1 MLISARHA
9 DGFQPTAEIA
19 EENRATKAAAAW
31 HAAITRR
38 RASLGGNVGAD
49 PRRRSGSFKANSING
64 AGSIASSCG
73 SSFGSSSMSRSGS
86 TLTSRS
92 SSSSLARSDSVGFG
106 PSRFVLRQ
114 RYEDIRLR
122 YLVHKE
128 QLGTGEYGA
137 VRPCVEADSGRLLA
151 CKTIRKQQ
159 ITTYEDAE
167 AIRTEVACLWEV
179 RGHPSIISLHD
190 AVEDGKRVHL
200 VMELC
205 HGGDLFRRVT
215 QRGTLSERSAAKVC
229 HALATAVLHCHR
241 HGIMHR
247 DIKPKNVL
255 LLDDSDEPHVKLS
268 DFGVA
273 TFFEDGDSLTEFAGT
288 TQYIAPEV
296 WKGQYGPEADI
307 WGLGALLYFCIADRC
322 SYGAPSERNNMTV
335 TDRSSPC
342 KKLSRCLTD
351 DDMSFAD
358 DHVQVDSSRPLE
370 SSSATRD
377 PLEGG
382 QRTQPVRHD
391 DVSVS
396 VSASRDVS
404 RANAASSD
412 VPGIVQPSRTLPAS
426 HDRSQGPSTTSSQPN
441 QRNLQSP
448 MLRKE
453 EPRELQRQWDSLG
466 ANATDRACDSVD
478 AEPSNAEAARRRRE
492 LRLRVDSEGSEDD
505 ADDLRSRRSDRLV
518 PAYSKRQGHHGACSM
533 RAGGKLKWGEDFW
546 RGKPA
551 EEAIPRGFTFKGYLA
566 QPMAAHAVAAPSDP
580 PSEREAAQA
589 RPFNV
594 QVQVFRRVVNV
605 MRRVRIPVIHPYSRF
620 RRDVNLLI
628 ALCITYNVSF
638 PRPFNLPS
646 PSCLPEPPHT
656 ASSPP
661 LFFPPVHG
669 GAQWEVFYQV
679 AFNLRAQ
686 GAWQIVDACLS
697 AIFLADVFLGFKTG
711 YVTKEKHV
719 VMDDGMKVL
728 KPQQIVMDQRKV
740 VWHYLR
746 TWFALDL
753 LSSLPF
759 DLLTSLASDS
769 PAGFWIS
776 VAFRLLKLFRVHR
789 LGVAA
794 KQLRRASVNTNYM
807 DVAILLFQ
815 VPTPHALAL
824 PGACIFVLIGRLELP
839 DETWL
844 GATYWSEGGVAQTLE
859 SAPAGVVYVAAIYC
873 QVGYGD
879 IHPMNTLAE
888 RLFATV
894 YILLTA
900 IMLGY
905 TIGELSSMVYAR
917 RMQRESMRQRMTTL
931 HRFIEREHLPEWLAN
946 RMVCSPALH
955 PRPLMPLP
963 FPCLRRSNAF
973 FKLLHLPPHA
983 SSTPCLFHPMPLP
996 PHASSTPCLFHPMPL
1011 PPHASSTPCLFH
1023 PMPLPPHAS
1032 STPCLFHPMPLPPHA
1047 SSTPCLFAPHASSL
1061 PMPLRSPCLFAPH
1074 ASSLPMPLRSPCLFA
1089 PHASSLPMPL
1099 RSPCLFA
1106 PHASSLPMPLCSPC
1120 LFAPHASSLPMPL
1133 RSPCLFAPHASSLPM
1148 PLRSPCLFAPHA
1160 SSLPMPL
1167 PSPCFA
1173 HPMPLPS
1180 SCLAHPMPLQMAYLM
1195 RQWQASVNSKFEEL
1209 ELMQSLTDDLR
1220 TDLFVHWWTQHV
1232 PPRSA
1237 PSAAAMPLAPPASP
1251 FFPHEQQCLATL
1263 QRVLVPR
1270 AVAAGDVVVREGEV
1284 SRHVYVVRAGTLE
1297 MAWALHGADTLVET
1311 AATLPGKPIL
1321 GSEGMKLARAVS
1333 MRRCRARSMQRQA
1346 SCSSHGSPMAPP
1358 LHPAPATAAL
1368 HMPTPMHDLH
1378 GKNSTNSIGDACNMH
1393 GGDASPAPGACEVQH
1408 GESPAM
1414 VGCSRRTRVYDSSL
1428 CTIASSSLMH
1438 SDSCGSG
1445 DGFPLP
1451 GDAIEPL
1458 REDAEDGCGEGAGH
1472 RGASGVVP
1480 RVHSTAASHESY
1492 GSVRHNSHLLGQA
1505 AFESRTVGV
1514 GHVMGLDGLSE
1525 VLELQ
1530 TSEPSWPE
1538 QRVPFLFMEGTF
1550 QAKTECELLLLLIDD
1565 LFDTLE
1571 SFPEL
1576 LTVLRLSLGL
1586 PLTEQ
1591 EQLHTNRAPGRRSNR
1606 PWRTS
1611 SHRIVEHDAA
1621 TANHAAQRR
1630 QSRLDF
1636 QTELGSPAER
1646 REKSESLNQ
1655 RMIEGRGD
1663 AMDHSSEPRLDTSG
1677 SCSPPSSLDVLPVSS
1692 LPASALSV
1700 SPFDV
1705 LQLPVPDDGE
1715 RPDVDGTSRSGVAGA
1730 RGGAE
1735 GEPLPGGKPLFGQ
1748 RRLRSRL
1755 WRSTKELREEDPGD
1769 DVALSFAFDTPP
1781 AAAPLKARSPFQ
1793 WVMKSASGV
1802 FAPGG
1807 GDDGSSSSGSSSD
1820 SGGSIRRTPG
1830 KEGAARV
1837 ALEEYMNVPMQLRPG
1852 RSGESEPPDAEQMGA
1867 RRWWRGGPCV
1877 VAFKAA
1883 LAAAMRVRIPI
1894 VHPYSRFRRDV
1905 NLIVGACI
1913 AYNLV
1918 SQPLPLLP
1926 VPRIACLLP
1935 VRSPVRPTHGSFTC
1949 GACWE
1954 VLYMV
1959 AFDLRATGA
1968 WLFLDSC
1975 LSLVYLA
1982 DVLLGFKTGY
1992 LTREK
1997 HVMGEGGVKM
2007 LLPQQIVMDQRRI
2020 VWHYLRTWFVVDVL
2034 SSLPIDLIISAL
2046 AQSSIGFWLS
2056 AALRLLKLLR
2066 LRRLGQAT
2074 QQLRQSALAGLYMEM
2089 TILVLQICMVCHVG
2103 ACAFALIGRLETAPQ
2118 SWLAA
2123 FNWSNGGAQET
2134 LESAPHGVV
2143 YAAAYY
2149 WAMVTFASV
2158 GYGDIHPVDTL
2169 AERLFAT
2176 GYILVTSIL
2185 LGYAIGQISSLIYSS
2200 RARRE
2205 SVRQRCNTLHRFI
2218 EKEEIPEWLANRM
2231 MVSLTGKWQSELS
2244 QRFHEG
2250 DLVDALSDDLRADL
2264 FVHWWQRH
2272 VLPSPMLPHNHSF
2285 LAHVFPCLILR
2296 RVAPADVIASEG
2308 EFTRHLYIVR
2318 SGTLDVTRL
2327 KDGPPPALAP
2337 THAVAELAGC
2347 EADVDGCGVEM
2358 KGGIEE
2364 VQLPPEA
2371 VPAVAGAVGYEKESV
2386 GEGHV
2391 AGMEGLKV
2399 ALEMR
2404 KGEEEWS
2411 SQRVSVICMAA
2422 SFQAKTECEVY
2433 LLLLD
2438 DLFDA
2443 LESFPELLTA
2453 MRTALGLPL
2462 APDEYLARPRLMASH
2477 RSFKGLQRN
2486 KSQTR
2491 PTPFS
2496 ADSSSNKTLS
2506 FGKGR
2511 VMRVGSS
2518 SMLKSFKG

>member
-307 WGLGALLYFCIADRC
+307 WGLGALLYFCIA
-322 SYGAPSERNNMTV
+322 V

-628 ALCITYNVSF
+628 ALCITYNV
-638 PRPFNLPS
+638 
-646 PSCLPEPPHT
+646 
-656 ASSPP
+656 
-661 LFFPPVHG
+661 
-669 GAQWEVFYQV
+669 WEVFYQV

-815 VPTPHALAL
+815 ICMLCHI
-824 PGACIFVLIGRLELP
+824 GACIFVLIGRLELP

-859 SAPAGVVYVAAIYC
+859 SAPAGVVYVAAIYWSMVTFAG
-873 QVGYGD
+873 VGYGD

-946 RMVCSPALH
+946 RM
-955 PRPLMPLP
+955 
-963 FPCLRRSNAF
+963 
-973 FKLLHLPPHA
+973 
-983 SSTPCLFHPMPLP
+983 
-996 PHASSTPCLFHPMPL
+996 
-1011 PPHASSTPCLFH
+1011 
-1023 PMPLPPHAS
+1023 
-1032 STPCLFHPMPLPPHA
+1032 
-1047 SSTPCLFAPHASSL
+1047 
-1061 PMPLRSPCLFAPH
+1061 
-1074 ASSLPMPLRSPCLFA
+1074 
-1089 PHASSLPMPL
+1089 
-1099 RSPCLFA
+1099 
-1106 PHASSLPMPLCSPC
+1106 
-1120 LFAPHASSLPMPL
+1120 
-1133 RSPCLFAPHASSLPM
+1133 
-1148 PLRSPCLFAPHA
+1148 
-1160 SSLPMPL
+1160 
-1167 PSPCFA
+1167 
-1173 HPMPLPS
+1173 
-1180 SCLAHPMPLQMAYLM
+1180 MAYLM

-1232 PPRSA
+1232 PP
-1237 PSAAAMPLAPPASP
+1237 SP

-1913 AYNLV
+1913 AYNL
-1918 SQPLPLLP
+1918 
-1926 VPRIACLLP
+1926 
-1935 VRSPVRPTHGSFTC
+1935 
-1949 GACWE
+1949 WE

-2364 VQLPPEA
+2364 VQLPPEVARALQEHGGALQEHGGALQEHGGAPGGRSGSLGGLLGAAGAGAGVGGLGAGVGVQRRAMGRSLAVQEA

-2422 SFQAKTECEVY
+2422 SFQQAKTECEVY